1 MNKNAPTLLICATVG
16 IIAGFAS
23 CSQGSQKVA
32 QNHSTNQA
40 IADEQPTD
48 ETTEQSQ
55 ESPTRRGDAEALYL
69 EQAVA
74 ECGTQFEFNHQSRVF
89 ELWDE
94 ARAKMAEDGKPAED
108 HLYLKLDELYTK
120 ARTDTRGKTF
130 NGKAE
135 SQAITRPI
143 TGDIAAI
150 FEALDYTQKSKTPG
164 APQVN
169 LSGCLDAT
177 DALLNEVL

>member
-32 QNHSTNQA
+32 QNHSPNQA

-69 EQAVA
+69 EEAIA
-74 ECGTQFEFNHQSRVF
+74 ACNTQSEYNFDARVF
-89 ELWDE
+89 EFWNE
-94 ARAKMAEDGKPAED
+94 ARAKMAKDGKPAEE
-108 HLYLKLDELYTK
+108 HLYSKLDGIYVG
-120 ARTDTRGKTF
+120 ARSETRGKTF
-130 NGKAE
+130 TGDAK
-135 SQAITRPI
+135 SQQTTRPI
-143 TGDIAAI
+143 TNDVMALFA
-150 FEALDYTQKSKTPG
+150 ALDYAQKNETPP

-169 LSGCLDAT
+169 LGDCLDAT